1 MLSSTENTFIVQDT
15 NSFEISFL
23 MKQLEILSSVKRQ
36 CKIFVHSMSFFSG
49 FKIKYNKINLF
60 FKKWNFLRNIKIYS
74 FMIIYA

>member
-60 FKKWNFLRNIKIYS
+60 FQEMELFKKYKNL
-74 FMIIYA
+74 